1 MTRIA
6 VAAVSLFAWVALAQT
21 PPSDTSKAPETMNA
35 KPGTMN
41 DKGMGAKSTGMG
53 AWTPR
58 KVTHEDKKGIEAML
72 TKVDNAWKTGDLAAT
87 ASMVDFP
94 VYMVTDDSKGTVY
107 TESWTKEMYMT
118 NMTEAMKNMSG
129 MKDIK
134 VKHNRK
140 YDFLTDDMAIVY
152 DNASMTMGKQTMN
165 VRSSSLVIQKDG
177 KWMIKSMMEGGWGDS
192 MKAKSETKG

>member
-6 VAAVSLFAWVALAQT
+6 VAVVSLFASVALAQT
-21 PPSDTSKAPETMNA
+21 PTSDTTPGTMKA
-35 KPGTMN
+35 KPGTTMD

-53 AWTPR
+53 WTPR

-72 TKVDNAWKTGDLAAT
+72 TKIDNAWKTGDVAAT
-87 ASMVDFP
+87 AAMVDFP

-107 TESWTKEMYMT
+107 TESWTKDMYMT
-118 NMTEAMKNMSG
+118 NMTQAMKGMPD
-129 MKDIK
+129 MKDMK

-140 YDFLTDDMAIVY
+140 YDFLTDDMAMVY
-152 DNASMTMGKQTMN
+152 DNASMTMGKQTIN
-165 VRSSSLVIQKDG
+165 TRSASLVIQKDG

-192 MKAKSETKG
+192 MKAKTETKG